1 MFEEKLI
8 IKEKKALSK
17 DIYQMAL
24 VAKTDFIKHPGQF
37 INIKVNGFYLRRPIS
52 ICDYDDAGNMRIVF
66 KVVGEGTD
74 VLSKIPEGHSV
85 SCLYP
90 LGNGFDVDVL
100 AKSDN
105 PVLVGGGIGVPPLV
119 RLCRELIKRG
129 FLPKVY
135 LGFNSIDDAILIDD
149 FESMGIS
156 PKVATLDGSFGTT
169 GLVTALLKSNYK
181 NYIFACGPIPMLKA
195 VHYMSS
201 RGQYSLEARMGCG
214 FGACMGCSTKTTN
227 GYKRICKDGPVLT
240 QEEIQWED

>member
-1 MFEEKLI
+1 MFEENLI
-8 IKEKKALSK
+8 IKGKKTLSK
-17 DIYQMAL
+17 DIYQMTL
-24 VAKTDFIKHPGQF
+24 VAKTDCIKNPGQF
-37 INIKVNGFYLRRPIS
+37 INIKVDGFYLRRPIS

-100 AKSDN
+100 SKNDN
-105 PVLVGGGIGVPPLV
+105 PVLIGGGIGVPPLV
-119 RLCRELIKRG
+119 GLCRELIKCG
-129 FLPKVY
+129 FLPTVY
-135 LGFNSIDDAILIDD
+135 LGFNSINDAILIDN
-149 FESMGIS
+149 FESMGVS
-156 PKVATLDGSFGTT
+156 PKVATLDGSLGIKGFVTT
-169 GLVTALLKSNYK
+169 LLKSNLG
-181 NYIFACGPIPMLKA
+181 NYIFSCGPIPMLKA
-195 VHYMSS
+195 VHCMAS

-227 GYKRICKDGPVLT
+227 GYKRICKDGPVLR